1 MDIVKSEGSE
11 LANHIDSLKGMNPEE
26 VSQLTVNVVE
36 TTRVLNE
43 TNAEIDIL
51 SGSLVKLSKTKDEY
65 DRKVKIIRG
74 QLTDLAVKL

>member
-1 MDIVKSEGSE
+1 MDIVKSEGNE
-11 LANHIDSLKGMNPEE
+11 LANHIESLKGMNPEE